1 MAILERVEVR
11 NFRNVDFKVLNLE
24 FDNIIEGKNMSGK
37 TNTLNAIHWAF
48 TGATLDGSLDN
59 RANFPI
65 VEKGVEIPR
74 TSVKLDFGDFIFE
87 RVCEVVNGTP
97 TVSIYI
103 DGDKVTTIKNGE
115 ARLHAKLG
123 LTDFILSQPKGFD
136 IVRFLLNPLYFDGVG
151 PKDLRKFFYYLSNT
165 NFNEIA
171 DRQNKSVSEM
181 LSRYQIYEPYK
192 LCDEIDKKKRAIKKD
207 IDACKIAK
215 KYFPSV
221 EEEATKLE
229 KDKSKELKE
238 VESDEALAQ
247 KYALCVSKQ
256 VNDFYKR
263 AMGIEVCLLEKGVG
277 DDVYKDVCYPIL
289 PRTGLPFEFGSY
301 AERSFVGMLF
311 IQEVCLKFNI
321 KPLPILL
328 DNMESLDEH
337 SLKRV
342 DSLGAQYIGALVK

>member
-1 MAILERVEVR
+1 MAILKRATVR
-11 NFRNVDFKVLNLE
+11 NFRNVGFKVIDLE
-24 FDNIIEGKNMSGK
+24 SNNIIRGQNMSGK

-48 TGATLDGSLDN
+48 TGATLEGSVDN
-59 RANFPI
+59 RGNFPI
-65 VEKGVEIPR
+65 VDLGVETPTI
-74 TSVKLDFGDFIFE
+74 SVKLEFEDFSFE
-87 RVCEVVNGTP
+87 RVCELANGTP
-97 TVSIYI
+97 TVSVIF
-103 DGDKVTTIKNGE
+103 DGEKATTIKNGE

-123 LTDFILSQPKGFD
+123 LSDFILTQPKNFD
-136 IVRFLLNPLYFDGVG
+136 IVKFLLNPLYFDGVAA
-151 PKDLRKFFYYLSNT
+151 KDLRKLFYYLSNT

-181 LSRYQIYEPYK
+181 LYRYQIYEPYK
-192 LCDEIDKKKRAIKKD
+192 LSEEIDKKKKSIKKD
-207 IDACKIAK
+207 IDACKVAR
-215 KYFPSV
+215 KYFPIV

-229 KDKSKELKE
+229 KEKTKELKE

-247 KYALCVSKQ
+247 KYALCVSKK

-277 DDVYKDVCYPIL
+277 EDVYKDVCYPIL
-289 PRTGLPFEFGSY
+289 PRTGLPFAFGSY

-342 DSLGAQYIGALVK
+342 NSLNAQYIGALVE